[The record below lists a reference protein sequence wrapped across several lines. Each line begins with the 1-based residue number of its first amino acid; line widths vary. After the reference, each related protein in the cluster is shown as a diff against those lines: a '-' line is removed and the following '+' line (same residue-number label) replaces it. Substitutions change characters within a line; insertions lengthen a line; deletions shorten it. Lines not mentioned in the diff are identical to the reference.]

1 MDERPFDPW
10 AEYAVLTADDGKLG
24 VEFRRVP
31 FDVEA
36 LIRAAE
42 AMPDE
47 QYAAMWK
54 RA

>member
-1 MDERPFDPW
+1 
-10 AEYAVLTADDGKLG
+10 V
-24 VEFRRVP
+24 RVALIS
-31 FDVEA
+31 VEA

-47 QYAAMWK
+47 EYAAMWK